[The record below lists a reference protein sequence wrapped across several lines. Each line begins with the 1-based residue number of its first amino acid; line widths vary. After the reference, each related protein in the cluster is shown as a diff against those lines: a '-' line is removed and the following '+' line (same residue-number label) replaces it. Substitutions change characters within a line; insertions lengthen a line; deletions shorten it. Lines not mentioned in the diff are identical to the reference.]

1 MHCNAS
7 TVYMRQL
14 FFCVPKMAA
23 VVRDS
28 LIGQHICVPNMQ
40 SIIG

>member
-7 TVYMRQL
+7 TVHVRQL

-23 VVRDS
+23 VVGDS
-28 LIGQHICVPNMQ
+28 LNSKDADILPF
-40 SIIG
+40 